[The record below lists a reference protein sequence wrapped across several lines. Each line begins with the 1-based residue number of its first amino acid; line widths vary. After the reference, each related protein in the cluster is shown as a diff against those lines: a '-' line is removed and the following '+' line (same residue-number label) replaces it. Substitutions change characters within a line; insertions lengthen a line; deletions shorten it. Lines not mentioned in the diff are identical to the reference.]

1 MGKKIIFTISFIL
14 FFVLITRVYAQ
25 VPPTDTSSSY
35 ILTDPV
41 FGESG
46 PYTQSSPS
54 FQEKSTLG
62 QLVTGVSQSTNF
74 ILKSGFEYY
83 SGQSVPS
90 ITMSINTNSINFGN
104 LLPGTIYKSPTNT
117 IITISSNS
125 EMGYNLY
132 ASENNNL
139 VNNQGFQIPPVN
151 NGATSTTAA
160 AYTSTAYTGLGY
172 NCSTSNSFEQAVLAD
187 NPIAFW
193 ALSETTGT
201 TAYDLSGNGNNG
213 TYTGGYTQG
222 EQGPISNSNL
232 DKSTYFNGSTSYIN
246 LPQNLTNNANFSTLT
261 FSLWFKTTSD
271 GTLLGNQNS
280 TVGITPGFDNSLLY
294 IGTNGYLCGGIDIPP
309 GFCNSTNINDGKWH
323 NAVLTVNNSSG
334 QSLYLDGQLVN
345 TAGVPNT
352 FSTNYTQIGV
362 GYDQGWTYASAGW
375 FYFKGEISNVAV
387 YHTALT
393 QSQIQTIFN
402 AGIDNQSPFCNNDFI
417 NTNYYRQLSSTPTQ
431 FASFSSIANN
441 QSIAVGYAVNIPA
454 TQASG
459 NYTNTI
465 TYTLAG
471 NY

>member
-193 ALSETTGT
+193 ALSETAGT

-232 DKSTYFNGSTSYIN
+232 GKSTLFNGTSSYISIPN
-246 LPQNLTNNANFSTLT
+246 IIQPNTTIT
-261 FSLWFKTTSD
+261 ISLWFKTISD
-271 GTLLGNQNS
+271 GIILGYQDSN
-280 TVGITPGFDNSLLY
+280 VGGTSSNYVPIIY
-294 IGTNGYLCGGIDIPP
+294 IGTDGKLRAELWMGTTNPIT
-309 GFCNSTNINDGKWH
+309 STNIVNNGKWH
-323 NAVLTVNNSSG
+323 NVVLVVNSTTQSLYIDNSFIGTLSGTVNNLNMTYS
-334 QSLYLDGQLVN
+334 
-345 TAGVPNT
+345 
-352 FSTNYTQIGV
+352 QIGT
-362 GYDQGWTYASAGW
+362 GGGGNWPAAIGGW
-375 FYFKGEISNVAV
+375 FYFNGSISDVSIYNL
-387 YHTALT
+387 ALT
-393 QSQIQTIFN
+393 QSQVQTIFN